1 MRITRA
7 SNLKLWSR
15 IKSIIGTGH
24 HPARQTPI
32 YQFLLC
38 DSSVPSSRP
47 AWCSLVSSPEPHQ
60 EPPSNIT
67 GYSVPF
73 SCLHAPSRTGTCSD
87 GSHGRE
93 AQQSYS
99 KNRGLTDVKRQQAC
113 QSNGFRCSGN
123 RSTKTRINVR
133 KKTPKQF
140 SGVNVKLNKI
150 KTKMFFVLDIDI
162 HLIGMYL
169 LMS

>member
-7 SNLKLWSR
+7 SNSKLWSR

-38 DSSVPSSRP
+38 DSSVPSSRSP
-47 AWCSLVSSPEPHQ
+47 WCSLVSSLEPHQ
-60 EPPSNIT
+60 ESPSNIT

-73 SCLHAPSRTGTCSD
+73 NCLHAPSRTETCSD

-93 AQQSYS
+93 EQQSYS

-113 QSNGFRCSGN
+113 KAMGLYAQAIEAQKLGLMWEEQANKQ
-123 RSTKTRINVR
+123 TK
-133 KKTPKQF
+133 KKTSK
-140 SGVNVKLNKI
+140 
-150 KTKMFFVLDIDI
+150 
-162 HLIGMYL
+162 
-169 LMS
+169 